1 MEAKLRKKTSLY
13 GKLIEQNKK
22 YFEKYTI
29 ICSVVIVI
37 IIILIIIMAIR
48 QERHKPAKP
57 FGH

>member
-1 MEAKLRKKTSLY
+1 MEVKLGKKRKPLWKT
-13 GKLIEQNKK
+13 IEQNKK